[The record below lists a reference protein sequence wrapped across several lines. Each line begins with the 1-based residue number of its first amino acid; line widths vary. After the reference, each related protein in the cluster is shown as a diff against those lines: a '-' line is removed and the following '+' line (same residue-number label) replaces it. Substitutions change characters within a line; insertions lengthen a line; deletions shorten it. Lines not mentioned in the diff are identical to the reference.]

1 MLYLHM
7 FLFLMLVLLGVQ
19 ENLNAILE
27 MIFFSCNSSEIY
39 LIIEWYFLV
48 KDDSKISNCSSHSSC
63 SLPRMI
69 LSSEGL
75 FQNLEWI
82 NNMSVFSSLSFSYF
96 VPSISK
102 CQITVSNLVS
112 NGVNVIIFEGLRAWC
127 WLCKDGSLVCAFW
140 WLQKWVWYTSDT
152 EQVPKQSPEALL
164 LVANAGLTA
173 NAQCWPIACDH
184 VGNR

>member
-1 MLYLHM
+1 MFQHFWCCYTGQSIILVHRLRMLYLHM

-112 NGVNVIIFEGLRAWC
+112 NGVNVIIFEGLIELGVDC
-127 WLCKDGSLVCAFW
+127 VKMV
-140 WLQKWVWYTSDT
+140 V
-152 EQVPKQSPEALL
+152 
-164 LVANAGLTA
+164 
-173 NAQCWPIACDH
+173 
-184 VGNR
+184 